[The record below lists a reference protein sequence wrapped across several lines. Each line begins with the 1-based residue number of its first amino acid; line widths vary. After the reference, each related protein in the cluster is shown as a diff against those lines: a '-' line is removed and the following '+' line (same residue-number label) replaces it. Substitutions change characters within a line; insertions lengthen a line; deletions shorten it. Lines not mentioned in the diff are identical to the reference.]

1 MRSGPKLVIFDV
13 DGTLIDSQD
22 HILAAMT
29 RAFAVTGQVLPPRA
43 AVLGIVGL
51 SLPQAVS
58 RLVPDTAEDIR
69 DQIVDAYKQSFNG
82 QRSLSPPP
90 SLYPGARQ
98 VLDDLRRRDDVIL
111 GVATGKS
118 RRGLDQMI
126 AAHGLQD
133 YFQTIQVADNHPSK
147 PHPAMIHAAMVE
159 AGVTKADS
167 VMIGDTSFDIDMG
180 RAAGVATIG
189 VGWGYHPI
197 DVLHAA
203 GAGRVIAN
211 YAALLPALEEI
222 WASR

>member
-1 MRSGPKLVIFDV
+1 MTPGPKLVIFDV

-22 HILAAMT
+22 HIIAAMT
-29 RAFAVTGQVLPPRA
+29 RAFALTGQVLPPRA

-51 SLPQAVS
+51 SLPEAVS
-58 RLVPDTAEDIR
+58 RLVPGTAEEIR

-82 QRSLSPPP
+82 QRTLPPP
-90 SLYPGARQ
+90 LYAGARQ
-98 VLDDLRRRDDVIL
+98 VLDDLRGREDVIL

-126 AAHGLQD
+126 AAHGLQG
-133 YFQTIQVADNHPSK
+133 YFQTCQVADDHPSK

-159 AGVTKADS
+159 VGAAEDNS

-211 YAALLPALEEI
+211 YAALIPALEEI